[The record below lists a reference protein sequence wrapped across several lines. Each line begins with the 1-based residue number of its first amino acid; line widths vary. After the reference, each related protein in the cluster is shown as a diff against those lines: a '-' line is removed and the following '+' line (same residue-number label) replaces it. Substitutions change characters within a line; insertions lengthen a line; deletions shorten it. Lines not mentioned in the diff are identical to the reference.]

1 MGEES
6 LRAMAEIAGSMVDLA
21 EVQEKTGDAI
31 AGLTQNEGAYI
42 SNGAAGGLMICAAA
56 CMALDSEE
64 AYRALPESG
73 TRREI
78 ILQRAQHNRCCRSG
92 TGKCHN
98 GKNGGNCLFHLSWPG
113 RLAAAGTCTGD
124 WPCAWSAG
132 NRGCGGAE
140 PSGGK
145 PVAIYTNGSGYGN
158 FQRGKNT
165 ARAAGFRSDSGTP
178 GMDCAVPAL
187 GSAHRRRMPLLQ
199 NLP

>member
-1 MGEES
+1 MDIFEELGIRRYINAQDTFTKYGASCMGEES

-78 ILQRAQHNRCCRSG
+78 ILQRAQHNPYD
-92 TGKCHN
+92 KCIE
-98 GKNGGNCLFHLSWPG
+98 
-113 RLAAAGTCTGD
+113 AAGAKLVFLGEESM
-124 WPCAWSAG
+124 PPSE
-132 NRGCGGAE
+132 AE
-140 PSGGK
+140 LAN
-145 PVAIYTNGSGYGN
+145 AITEKTAAIAYFIYHGRDGSLPLERVLEIGH
-158 FQRGKNT
+158 
-165 ARAAGFRSDSGTP
+165 
-178 GMDCAVPAL
+178 
-187 GSAHRRRMPLLQ
+187 AHGVQ
-199 NLP
+199 